1 MPMSQDRNKL
11 KKYEIDLSRGVFKA
25 DGAEDHA
32 AMLNALE
39 SIGKLP
45 QWLID
50 KALCRFVWNAPA
62 SFR

>member
-1 MPMSQDRNKL
+1 MSQDRNKF

-50 KALCRFVWNAPA
+50 T
-62 SFR
+62 